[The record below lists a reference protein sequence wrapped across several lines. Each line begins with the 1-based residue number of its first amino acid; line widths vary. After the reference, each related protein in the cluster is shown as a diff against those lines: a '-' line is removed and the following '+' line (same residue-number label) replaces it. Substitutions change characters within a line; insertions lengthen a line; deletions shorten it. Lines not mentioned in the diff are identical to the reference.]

1 MKRYSE
7 YKDSGVKWIG
17 EIPGHWKTIRL
28 RFLGN
33 AQNGI
38 SKNGEYFGSG
48 FPFITYGDVYNS
60 STLQNASGLALSS
73 KEDQNLY
80 SVKKGDIF
88 FTRTS
93 ETIDEIGFSS
103 VCLNTIP
110 NGTFSGFLIRFRPN
124 SNDLGTKY
132 SSYYFRCRIHRN
144 YFAKNMNIVIR
155 ASLGQTLLKN
165 LPVIIPPLP
174 EQEAIV
180 TYLDSKVAKIDEYI
194 AIAEKKIAALEEL
207 KQTIIAEAVTRGIH
221 KDVPMKDSGVKWIG
235 MIPEHWDLIRAQ
247 NMVDCRKAGAWGEDS
262 RKDERDRIC
271 LRIADFDYSICRF
284 KRTGDYTIRNYKQ
297 EQISSLYLNKGDI
310 LIEKSGGGEKTPVGR
325 AILYDLDF
333 YQPLYAN
340 FMEKITLRE
349 FASSSFYVYLLR
361 TFYAKGC
368 VWKYIKQTTG
378 LQNLDL
384 RAMLGSETFPVPPL
398 PEQQEIV
405 TYIEAKVANINQLC
419 QAERSQIEKLKG
431 YKQRLISDV
440 VTGKVKVTND

>member
-235 MIPEHWDLIRAQ
+235 MIPEHWNMLRAKNIFERQFRPVRDCDEVVTCFRDGQVTLRKNRRIEGFTESLKEIGYQGIR
-247 NMVDCRKAGAWGEDS
+247 
-262 RKDERDRIC
+262 
-271 LRIADFDYSICRF
+271 
-284 KRTGDYTIRNYKQ
+284 
-297 EQISSLYLNKGDI
+297 KGDLVI
-310 LIEKSGGGEKTPVGR
+310 HQMDAFAGSIGVSDSDGKGTPVY
-325 AILYDLDF
+325 ICCLPKDYKNINVYF
-333 YQPLYAN
+333 YA
-340 FMEKITLRE
+340 
-349 FASSSFYVYLLR
+349 YLLR
-361 TFYAKGC
+361 EMARSGFIKSLYRGIRERSSDFRFDTFS
-368 VWKYIKQTTG
+368 VQWLPLVPIKE
-378 LQNLDL
+378 QN
-384 RAMLGSETFPVPPL
+384 
-398 PEQQEIV
+398 EIV
-405 TYIEAKVANINQLC
+405 TYIEEKVANINQLC
-419 QAERSQIEKLKG
+419 QAERSQIEKLKE

>member
-235 MIPEHWDLIRAQ
+235 MIPEHWDLSRAKNIFERKFRPVRDCDEVVTCFRDGQVTLRKNRRVEGFTESLKEIGYQGIRKGDLVIHQMDAF
-247 NMVDCRKAGAWGEDS
+247 AGSIGVSDS
-262 RKDERDRIC
+262 DGKGTPVYICCLPKDEKNVNV
-271 LRIADFDYSICRF
+271 Y
-284 KRTGDYTIRNYKQ
+284 
-297 EQISSLYLNKGDI
+297 
-310 LIEKSGGGEKTPVGR
+310 
-325 AILYDLDF
+325 F
-333 YQPLYAN
+333 YA
-340 FMEKITLRE
+340 
-349 FASSSFYVYLLR
+349 YLLR
-361 TFYAKGC
+361 EMARSGFIKSLYRGIRERSSDFRFDTFA
-368 VWKYIKQTTG
+368 VQW
-378 LQNLDL
+378 LPL
-384 RAMLGSETFPVPPL
+384 VPIE
-398 PEQQEIV
+398 EQQEIV
-405 TYIEAKVANINQLC
+405 TYIEAKAAKIDQLC
-419 QAERSQIEKLKG
+419 QAERSQIEKLKE